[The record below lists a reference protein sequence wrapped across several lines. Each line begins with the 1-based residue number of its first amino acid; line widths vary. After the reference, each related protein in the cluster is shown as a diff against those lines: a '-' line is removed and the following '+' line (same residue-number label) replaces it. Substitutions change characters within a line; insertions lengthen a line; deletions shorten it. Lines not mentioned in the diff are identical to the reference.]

1 MKFLGSIFRALFESK
16 KDDSMPTNEDYGK
29 TSAYVFKEAVQF
41 PPVTLGA
48 AVGLLAGLFSTVFFS
63 PSLFVI
69 ASLSGLV
76 ALGGFLYKW
85 QFKANDL
92 VQEYFEDL
100 DRRKAR
106 WREKN
111 IFSVLHSCVEA
122 DFQDGARSRKQ
133 IIDKVQHMED
143 KHKDEADRQRVQTFL
158 DQAQRALDTAVKII
172 SEALGT
178 HTALRET
185 PIDEL
190 RSEITSWEREAA
202 TLSKNKEGNK
212 GKIEANQ
219 QMIDR
224 NKDLLGRIEASETS
238 VHKAIV
244 TCTEIENA
252 LHATSLELPLL
263 LTSGASASDS
273 DIAKTLLSNVD
284 AHVRAEEQLRAAE
297 QGPDMDALK
306 RKYTKKE

>member
-1 MKFLGSIFRALFESK
+1 MKVLGSMFRALFKSK
-16 KDDSMPTNEDYGK
+16 TDDSMPTNEDYGK
-29 TSAYVFKEAVQF
+29 TSAYVFKEAIQF

-48 AVGLLAGLFSTVFFS
+48 AVGFLAGLFSTVFFS
-63 PSLFVI
+63 PILFVI

-92 VQEYFEDL
+92 VEEYFEDL

-106 WREKN
+106 WREEN
-111 IFSVLHSCVEA
+111 ILTVLRNCVEA
-122 DFQDGARSRKQ
+122 DFRDGARALKQ
-133 IIDKVQHMED
+133 ILDRVQHMED
-143 KHKDEADRQRVQTFL
+143 KHKSEADRQRVQTFL
-158 DQAQRALDTAVKII
+158 DQAQRALDAAVKII
-172 SEALGT
+172 NGALAT

-190 RSEITSWEREAA
+190 RSEITSWEREVE
-202 TLSKNKEGNK
+202 LLRKEEVNKA
-212 GKIEANQ
+212 KIESNQ
-219 QMIDR
+219 LMIDR
-224 NKDLLGRIEASETS
+224 NRDLLRRIEASEAS
-238 VHKAIV
+238 VQKALV

-273 DIAKTLLSNVD
+273 NIAKTLMSNVD
-284 AHVRAEEQLRAAE
+284 AHVRAEVQLRTAE

-306 RKYTKKE
+306 RKYHTKE